1 MGDQEDLE
9 FLNYLNSFT
18 KKMSERNKIY
28 VYALSLQLE
37 VERVI
42 PDFVVLAPSY
52 LQSSFQLIWRSKMK
66 QKLSKNQL
74 KITCI
79 AASDIK
85 IYGDTCDNI
94 INIKQNRK
102 FIVFTISPLPVKFNS
117 RVENNSAN
125 VLVYKRHL
133 STRILSTKTYYLW
146 FSLVLHLN
154 QQFIL
159 NSALSWCERY
169 FSLKKSEICHFKL

>member
-1 MGDQEDLE
+1 
-9 FLNYLNSFT
+9 
-18 KKMSERNKIY
+18 MSERNKIY

-85 IYGDTCDNI
+85 IYGVTCDNI

-133 STRILSTKTYYLW
+133 SNRLLSTKTYYLW